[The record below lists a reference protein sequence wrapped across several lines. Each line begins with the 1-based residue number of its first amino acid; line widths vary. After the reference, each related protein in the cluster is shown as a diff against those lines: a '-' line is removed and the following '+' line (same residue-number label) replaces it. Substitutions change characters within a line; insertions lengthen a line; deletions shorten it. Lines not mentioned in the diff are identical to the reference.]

1 MVDIVNWAPVRRSSM
16 SEFAV
21 RPSRSVPRR
30 GAAALASLDINQWRT
45 LADSTVEPNAYY
57 LADWELALDASA
69 RDRTNASVLTARDDI
84 PSSECG
90 AGALLG
96 VIPVI
101 SAWRAYRIPLPVLVS
116 ADPYGT
122 LCTPLLDHD
131 LANDAA
137 ATLLRGARALGQAR
151 ADPAQ
156 RRAGWRR
163 HESLHSSAR
172 TRWHR
177 PHTLQAHARACLD
190 ATRDADELLRDA
202 LGVKKLKELR
212 RQRNRLAEHGDVSFQ
227 SRAHS
232 WRCRASARN
241 LPGAGSQWLEG
252 AARNRIAAAQ
262 RRCSFHPPR
271 GEGAGRARI
280 SVKS

>member
-21 RPSRSVPRR
+21 RPSRSVRRR
-30 GAAALASLDINQWRT
+30 GTAALASLDINQWRT

-96 VIPVI
+96 LIPVI
-101 SAWRAYRIPLPVLVS
+101 SAWRAFRIPLPVLVS

-137 ATLLRGARALGQAR
+137 ATLLREARAIGQHALILR
-151 ADPAQ
+151 NVALDGAAMKAFTVALE
-156 RRAGWRR
+156 RDGI
-163 HESLHSSAR
+163 
-172 TRWHR
+172 R

-190 ATRDADELLRDA
+190 ARRATRTNCCATRSASRSSRSCAASAIVLRSMA
-202 LGVKKLKELR
+202 TFR
-212 RQRNRLAEHGDVSFQ
+212 FR
-227 SRAHS
+227 SRALLAMS
-232 WRCRASARN
+232 RERSK
-241 LPGAGSQWLEG
+241 PS
-252 AARNRIAAAQ
+252 
-262 RRCSFHPPR
+262 
-271 GEGAGRARI
+271 
-280 SVKS
+280 